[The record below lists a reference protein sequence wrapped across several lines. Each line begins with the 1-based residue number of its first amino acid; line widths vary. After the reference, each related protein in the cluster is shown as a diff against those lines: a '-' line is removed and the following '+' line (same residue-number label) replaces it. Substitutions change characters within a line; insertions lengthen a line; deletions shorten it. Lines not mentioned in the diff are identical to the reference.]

1 MNITLE
7 LLIELIEYSKVKI
20 EFQTGETEQY
30 SFDGP
35 KRYVTE
41 YITVIDAAKLLK
53 QLYILKEGT

>member
-35 KRYVTE
+35 KRY
-41 YITVIDAAKLLK
+41 ITVIDAAKLLK